1 MEKGLLGKFVSDG
14 NFVEFCK
21 MVDRQKERRESI
33 RMPFEVASMLF
44 DAGVDFVKGDWS
56 LDIVHQ
62 AVKGSW
68 KAHLR
73 ERGSMN
79 ILLPGVRRVW
89 KGIAA
94 VGSKNYSNICSSAY
108 KAGKWRNRHED

>member
-33 RMPFEVASMLF
+33 RMPFEAASMLF

-62 AVKGSW
+62 AVKRFLESPFTG
-68 KAHLR
+68 KRFH
-73 ERGSMN
+73 EYF
-79 ILLPGVRRVW
+79 
-89 KGIAA
+89 IARCA
-94 VGSKNYSNICSSAY
+94 EGLEGDS
-108 KAGKWRNRHED
+108 GGWQ

>member
-21 MVDRQKERRESI
+21 MVDRQKERGESI
-33 RMPFEVASMLF
+33 RMPFEAASMLF

-62 AVKGSW
+62 AVKRFLESPFTG
-68 KAHLR
+68 KRFHEYFIAR
-73 ERGSMN
+73 CVEG
-79 ILLPGVRRVW
+79 W
-89 KGIAA
+89 KGTTAA
-94 VGSKNYSNICSSAY
+94 ESKNCRNICGGAY
-108 KAGKWRNRHED
+108 KTGKWRNRHED